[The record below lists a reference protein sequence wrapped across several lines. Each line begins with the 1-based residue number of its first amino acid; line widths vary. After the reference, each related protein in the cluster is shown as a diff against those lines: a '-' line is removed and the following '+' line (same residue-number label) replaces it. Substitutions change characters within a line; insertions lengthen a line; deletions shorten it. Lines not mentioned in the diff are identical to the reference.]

1 MAQRGIRLVVSC
13 ALIGLTPLSG
23 LTLLSASVNAQ
34 QPAAPK
40 PAGPKTLVGVV
51 TDTIGN
57 PVDSVEL
64 LIASVKRHAMSGPDG
79 TFRFDGLKPGAYQVL
94 ARKLGF
100 YPQVQSATIDDRGGV
115 VSFSIVQG
123 IRALPPVVVSAAR
136 GGLSGVIGDTSY
148 NIVEGA
154 QVAVIAS
161 DHRVLSD
168 SMGRFYLDLR
178 PGKYMVN
185 VTRPGYA
192 SRLVS
197 VTIPN
202 DSGRRM
208 TVWLTPANRGQ
219 SARDAFAYD
228 ALARRLEIRNSV
240 FSTIFTREDVNR
252 LGIEDGAQLARLGS
266 NSQFGPPDDRCEA
279 IIDGGPRTLP
289 LWAIDAADI
298 EAMET
303 YAPQPRRGT
312 VTISGGRASSGQSSA
327 QAQTPCKGVRVYVWL
342 RK

>member
-1 MAQRGIRLVVSC
+1 VLTRGFGCGVLCGFVSMVL
-13 ALIGLTPLSG
+13 ASE
-23 LTLLSASVNAQ
+23 SARAQ
-34 QPAAPK
+34 QPATPK
-40 PAGPKTLVGVV
+40 PAGPKTLVGIV

-64 LIASVKRHAMSGPDG
+64 VISSLKRHGMSASDG
-79 TFRFDGLKPGAYQVL
+79 TFRFDDIKPGAYQVL
-94 ARKLGF
+94 ARRLGY
-100 YPQVQSATIDDRGGV
+100 YPQVQSATVDDKGGV

-123 IRALPPVVVSAAR
+123 FRALPPVVVSAAR
-136 GGLSGVIGDTSY
+136 GGLSGVIGDTAY
-148 NIVEGA
+148 DIVEGA
-154 QVAVIAS
+154 QIAVIAS

-168 SMGRFYLDLR
+168 SMGRFFLDLK

-185 VTRPGYA
+185 VTRPGYR

-219 SARDAFAYD
+219 NARDAFAYD
-228 ALARRLEIRNSV
+228 ALAQRLETRNPV
-240 FSTIFTREDVNR
+240 FSNIFTREDINH
-252 LGIEDGAQLARLGS
+252 LGIQDGSQLARVGS

-303 YAPQPRRGT
+303 YAPSPKRGA
-312 VTISGGRASSGQSSA
+312 VTSINGNRPISTQSGSSA
-327 QAQTPCKGVRVYVWL
+327 QAQAPCKGVRVYVWL

>member
-1 MAQRGIRLVVSC
+1 MALGRCRAALFGVV
-13 ALIGLTPLSG
+13 ALTVAAA
-23 LTLLSASVNAQ
+23 TARAQ

-40 PAGPKTLVGVV
+40 PAGPKTLVGIV
-51 TDTIGN
+51 TDTLGN
-57 PVDSVEL
+57 PVDSVDL
-64 LIASVKRHAMSGPDG
+64 LIASVKRHALTRSDG
-79 TFRFDGLKPGAYQVL
+79 TFRFDDLKPGPYQIV

-100 YPQVQSATIDDRGGV
+100 YPQVQSATVDDKGGV
-115 VSFSIVQG
+115 LSFSIVQG
-123 IRALPPVVVSAAR
+123 VRALPPIVTSVAR
-136 GGLSGVIGDTSY
+136 GGFSGVIGDTSY

-154 QVAVIAS
+154 QIAVIAS

-168 SMGRFYLDLR
+168 SMGRFFLDLK

-185 VTRPGYA
+185 VTRPGYR

-219 SARDAFAYD
+219 NARDAFAYD
-228 ALARRLEIRNSV
+228 ALTQRLETRNPV
-240 FSTIFTREDVNR
+240 FSTIFTREDINR
-252 LGIEDGAQLARLGS
+252 LGIEDGSQLARLGS
-266 NSQFGPPDDRCEA
+266 NSQFGPPDDGCLA
-279 IIDGGPRTLP
+279 IVDGGPRTLP

-303 YAPQPRRGT
+303 YAPQPRRGG
-312 VTISGGRASSGQSSA
+312 VTSITGSRSSSAA
-327 QAQTPCKGVRVYVWL
+327 QAQTPCKGVRVFVWL

>member
-1 MAQRGIRLVVSC
+1 MRTRLIPPDVRRAFAAV
-13 ALIGLTPLSG
+13 AITAAP
-23 LTLLSASVNAQ
+23 AFAQ
-34 QPAAPK
+34 QPAAPQ
-40 PAGPKTLVGVV
+40 PAGPRTIVGIVR
-51 TDTIGN
+51 DTIGN

-64 LIASVKRHAMSGPDG
+64 LIASMKRHAMSGPDG
-79 TFRFDGLKPGAYQVL
+79 AFRFDDVKPGSYQIL

-100 YPQVQSATIDDRGGV
+100 YPQVQTTTVDDKGGV
-115 VSFSIVQG
+115 VSFSITQG
-123 IRALPPVVVSAAR
+123 IRALPPVVTSVAR

-148 NIVEGA
+148 NVVEGA
-154 QVAVIAS
+154 QVAVIGGAG
-161 DHRVLSD
+161 RARSD
-168 SMGRFYLDLR
+168 SLGRFFLDLG

-197 VTIPN
+197 VTIPS

-219 SARDAFAYD
+219 NARAVFAYD
-228 ALARRLEIRNSV
+228 ALGLRLEQRNPV
-240 FSTIFTREDVNR
+240 FSTIFTREDINR
-252 LGIEDGAQLARLGS
+252 LGIEDGSQLARLGA

-279 IIDGGPRTLP
+279 IVDGGPLTLP

-303 YAPQPRRGT
+303 YAPKPNRGT
-312 VTISGGRASSGQSSA
+312 VTSIGGSRGNSNRSSSSSNA